1 MTAPHTKKAP
11 AAQENPL
18 ANILV
23 NVILP
28 VLALDKLSVDP
39 AFADDPKLYH
49 IGPTWAVLIGLALPI
64 GYGIWFFIKYKKSNL
79 FSWIGVGS
87 VLLTGSLIFYLWNSD
102 GTIKPNAAQL
112 FGLKEGSIPLVLGV
126 TILLSHWSKTPLLN
140 TFLYSDTIFDIKR
153 IEKEIQLNQK
163 EDQYKKLLFSSTVL
177 FSASFLISTVLNF
190 FLAIHF
196 LGDID
201 VNAADARTQFTQKVS
216 SIMWWGFLVIGAP
229 ILVVLSFLLFRL
241 LKGLR
246 QITGLSNDEITLP
259 R

>member
-1 MTAPHTKKAP
+1 M
-11 AAQENPL
+11 
-18 ANILV
+18 
-23 NVILP
+23 
-28 VLALDKLSVDP
+28 
-39 AFADDPKLYH
+39 
-49 IGPTWAVLIGLALPI
+49 
-64 GYGIWFFIKYKKSNL
+64 
-79 FSWIGVGS
+79 
-87 VLLTGSLIFYLWNSD
+87 
-102 GTIKPNAAQL
+102 
-112 FGLKEGSIPLVLGV
+112 VLGV

-177 FSASFLISTVLNF
+177 FSSSFLISTVLNF